1 MPNRA
6 LIHRRRGV
14 LVVAALLAASLVFS
28 ACSDSDAGSG
38 PRQGDPVTWTK
49 VELPAGEEPV
59 TLTAKGADLLIG
71 VQHKGAK
78 VVPGLTIRSA
88 DGKFTPIPVK
98 PTSPY
103 AFLAVWQSVAINGTT
118 VVALGG
124 APGGAHSNV
133 RYTVWTGTTSG
144 LIEHPQ
150 EFNTF
155 GGQTAG
161 NVIGAVMAPG
171 GSALLGSWGS
181 DISGLDAA
189 VWLPQGEKWIRQKV
203 AGTALQSKADL
214 LVGPTSGTVSGDS
227 IVIAGSQVRLGPNL
241 VEQHAALWRSTQLNQ
256 GWSRLELPDGGARS
270 DVRTITCTATVCL
283 ASGYADGK
291 LAIWK
296 IEGSQRVAVS
306 GRAADRGRRQGPGA
320 GRCRVRRQADPGRR
334 RRWQVQGADRRTATN
349 GPSATRPARQ
359 AGPRRRSRS
368 ATRSTYW
375 PARPAARSPS
385 GRPISRRSIS
395 CRQQA
400 APGCRQPGRRA
411 AGRRTGR

>member
-1 MPNRA
+1 
-6 LIHRRRGV
+6 
-14 LVVAALLAASLVFS
+14 LLAASLVVS
-28 ACSDSDAGSG
+28 ACSDSGSG
-38 PRQGDPVTWTK
+38 SQQLDPVAWTK
-49 VELPAGEEPV
+49 VELQAGDEPA
-59 TLTAKGADLLIG
+59 TLTAKGDDLLIG
-71 VQHKGAK
+71 LQHKGAK

-144 LIEHPQ
+144 LVEHPQ

-189 VWLPQGEKWIRQKV
+189 VWLPQGEKWIRQMV

-227 IVIAGSQVRLGPNL
+227 IVIAGSQVKLGPNL

-270 DVRTITCTATVCL
+270 EVRSISCTATVCL

-291 LAIWK
+291 LAIWR
-296 IEGSQRVAVS
+296 IEGSQASRYQGVPQIAVGDKDQVPSAVESDGKLIQIAAEGGKFKVLTGAGDQWTVRDATGPS
-306 GRAADRGRRQGPGA
+306 GRATQTL
-320 GRCRVRRQADPGRR
+320 
-334 RRWQVQGADRRTATN
+334 QVGDTLYLL
-349 GPSATRPARQ
+349 
-359 AGPRRRSRS
+359 AGP
-368 ATRSTYW
+368 
-375 PARPAARSPS
+375 
-385 GRPISRRSIS
+385 
-395 CRQQA
+395 
-400 APGCRQPGRRA
+400 
-411 AGRRTGR
+411 TGGPLTLWQTDLKALH